1 MWILVSVLFVCW
13 FPSLDAASVVE
24 KIVQWSIGTF
34 VRAGPLKHGAY
45 KLYSLDAAHLLS
57 SLAYFLWLTN
67 LMLDISQSF
76 IILHMQQS
84 VASWHFVSVCCRLV
98 YMKTPNG
105 KLECGK

>member
-1 MWILVSVLFVCW
+1 
-13 FPSLDAASVVE
+13 VE

-34 VRAGPLKHGAY
+34 VGAALGLSLGFSVSGPLKHGAY

-57 SLAYFLWLTN
+57 SSAYFLWLIN
-67 LMLDISQSF
+67 LMLDISKSF

-84 VASWHFVSVCCRLV
+84 IASWHFVSVCCCLV
-98 YMKTPNG
+98 YMETPNG